1 MTKSFLLIF
10 AVALFITAGLASAA
24 TITQTRIYGPNT
36 PNMNGSLAFNKFNL
50 ALGTLESIQV
60 SFTLQTSGGQLIL
73 DNDSPSAAS
82 GTFEFGAV
90 GSITSTD
97 VSLMDTLFLPIP
109 GQADA
114 YHTGAFNL
122 TANAGDSLGDYDPTP
137 TDGLQYDGGP
147 ETDTQSGLVNSL
159 VWGGYTGTGAG
170 TYNIKYSVTQW
181 LDYGSVSGIEV
192 AFSPVIASGGV
203 TVIYTYTPIPEPATV
218 SLLTIG
224 ALAFLKRKNSK

>member
-1 MTKSFLLIF
+1 
-10 AVALFITAGLASAA
+10 
-24 TITQTRIYGPNT
+24 
-36 PNMNGSLAFNKFNL
+36 MNGSLAFNKFNL

-90 GSITSTD
+90 GSITST
-97 VSLMDTLFLPIP
+97 
-109 GQADA
+109 DA